1 MKDSVKKHSESRQ
14 HCETYKLQQKSD
26 LGVIVY
32 MENVLNSPLGK
43 SLLWLREDEKDGL
56 CVKFRTVYYN
66 IKNENSC
73 TDYPDLLNL
82 QRLNGRPALQQTKQ
96 ANSYA
101 TADAGAVF
109 DDYIRRYHMNELKS
123 DLAKANCY
131 SVLVDG
137 STNKVIVKQEAICM
151 LFLHSGVP
159 KLRYLSVKCI
169 KSADAEGVL
178 QSLRIAF
185 ERIQEI

>member
-1 MKDSVKKHSESRQ
+1 
-14 HCETYKLQQKSD
+14 
-26 LGVIVY
+26 
-32 MENVLNSPLGK
+32 
-43 SLLWLREDEKDGL
+43 
-56 CVKFRTVYYN
+56 
-66 IKNENSC
+66 
-73 TDYPDLLNL
+73 
-82 QRLNGRPALQQTKQ
+82 
-96 ANSYA
+96 
-101 TADAGAVF
+101 
-109 DDYIRRYHMNELKS
+109 MNELKS

-151 LFLHSGVP
+151 LFLHIGVP
-159 KLRYLSVKCI
+159 KLRYLSFKCI